1 VTGLGRRLGAQD
13 DVALLERGSERGQ
26 LVIGQLVLVGER
38 LELLFLDETAL
49 GGLLDQALGRREIV
63 QVNRIA
69 QFNPSLGSWRGRF
82 VAASFDV
89 RARVPPRDGQT
100 PRSEL

>member
-1 VTGLGRRLGAQD
+1 VTGLGRRLCAQD
-13 DVALLERGSERGQ
+13 DVALLERCPERGQ

-63 QVNRIA
+63 QVNRVA
-69 QFNPSLGSWRGRF
+69 QLNPSLGRGG
-82 VAASFDV
+82 AASLRPPSTSV
-89 RARVPPRDGQT
+89 RGYPPADGQT
-100 PRSEL
+100 PRSKL

>member
-13 DVALLERGSERGQ
+13 DVALLERGPERGR
-26 LVIGQLVLVGER
+26 LVLGQLVLVGEC
-38 LELLFLDETAL
+38 LELLLLEKTAL
-49 GGLLDQALGRREIV
+49 GGFLDEALGRREIV
-63 QVNRIA
+63 QVYRVG
-69 QFNPSLGSWRGRF
+69 QFNPSLGSWRGRS
-82 VAASFDV
+82 VAASFGV

>member
-1 VTGLGRRLGAQD
+1 VTGLGRCLGAQD
-13 DVALLERGSERGQ
+13 DVALLERGPERGQ

-49 GGLLDQALGRREIV
+49 RGLLDQALGRREIV
-63 QVNRIA
+63 QVYRVA
-69 QFNPSLGSWRGRF
+69 QFNPSLGRGGGRF

-89 RARVPPRDGQT
+89 RARVPPRDIQT
-100 PRSEL
+100 PRSKL